1 MTTPKDGSNGLIIRI
16 SV

>member
-1 MTTPKDGSNGLIIRI
+1 MTTPKDGSNGLIITI